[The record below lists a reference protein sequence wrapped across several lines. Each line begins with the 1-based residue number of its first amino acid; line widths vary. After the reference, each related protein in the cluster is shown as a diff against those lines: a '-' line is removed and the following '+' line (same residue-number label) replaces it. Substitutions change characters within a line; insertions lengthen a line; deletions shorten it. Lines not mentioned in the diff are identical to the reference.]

1 MPEEKQTPRQTEW
14 VGVKQP
20 GGSKSQGSAKGTWKS
35 KNTRV
40 GILEPGVQGRCCDPE
55 VRGNPTKLQLQ
66 GGQVTLL
73 IPWDQKSWVSRKF
86 PGTGGSTIIQ

>member
-1 MPEEKQTPRQTEW
+1 MADRMGRGQAGR
-14 VGVKQP
+14 GAA
-20 GGSKSQGSAKGTWKS
+20 SLRALAKGTWKS

-40 GILEPGVQGRCCDPE
+40 GILEPSVQGRCCDPE
-55 VRGNPTKLQLQ
+55 VRGNPTKPQPQ

-86 PGTGGSTIIQ
+86 PDTGGSTIIQ